1 MDSASSYD
9 TLHDTLEAMQG
20 LRKPKTEL
28 HMLSV
33 ARDHTQKPAA
43 KARAKSESTKREKEK
58 KTTIDLC
65 SSFCC
70 CVLLLFVQNFLYVIC
85 FKFDDSESDERSLAI
100 FNF

>member
-20 LRKPKTEL
+20 LRKPETEL

-33 ARDHTQKPAA
+33 ARDHTQKPAV
-43 KARAKSESTKREKEK
+43 KARAKSESTKREREK
-58 KTTIDLC
+58 NHNRPLL
-65 SSFCC
+65 F
-70 CVLLLFVQNFLYVIC
+70 VLLLCFVVVCSKFLYVIR
-85 FKFDDSESDERSLAI
+85 FKFDDPESDERLLAI